1 MDDFNEY
8 YKNKGC
14 GLYVLLAF
22 FLSIPLLAQED
33 TGNNG
38 NNQSADNFGTNNN
51 NSTVSSYNETTA
63 TTNNYSGAG
72 SSPGSMPVGSA
83 IAPSLMSNGM
93 DSCLMSTNG
102 GLQSF
107 GVGLSTGAYRQDE
120 NCNRRRDAKVLSDLN
135 MKVASIALMCQDD
148 NVWEAMFISGTPCP
162 ILVNSKLV
170 AGRAAYLAIKQNP
183 ELYIPNYGKVRQGRK
198 PALKCLRYTETEVI
212 IDCHP
217 QIIWESDKRY
227 NEKQQF
233 YNTILSINGDI
244 DEETTTTTLSISER
258 FRSSL
263 KSGG

>member
-1 MDDFNEY
+1 MVTRKRPRWVSIILLSLCFS
-8 YKNKGC
+8 
-14 GLYVLLAF
+14 LY
-22 FLSIPLLAQED
+22 INAQED
-33 TGNNG
+33 TGDTGG

-93 DSCLMSTNG
+93 DSCLMSANG
-102 GLQSF
+102 GVQSF
-107 GVGLSTGAYRQDE
+107 GLGVSTGAYRQDE

-198 PALKCLRYTETEVI
+198 PALKCLRYTE
-212 IDCHP
+212 

>member
-1 MDDFNEY
+1 MLRR
-8 YKNKGC
+8 KPR
-14 GLYVLLAF
+14 L
-22 FLSIPLLAQED
+22 LSIILIFLCFSMYINSQEE
-33 TGNNG
+33 TGGNG
-38 NNQSADNFGTNNN
+38 DNNQSADNFGTNNN

-93 DSCLMSTNG
+93 DSCLMSANG
-102 GLQSF
+102 GIQSF
-107 GVGLSTGAYRQDE
+107 GLGLSTGAYRQDE

-135 MKVASIALMCQDD
+135 MKVASIALMCQDPD
-148 NVWEAMFISGTPCP
+148 VWDAMFISGTPCP

-170 AGRAAYLAIKQNP
+170 VGRSAYLAIKQNP
-183 ELYIPNYGKVRQGRK
+183 ELYIPSYGKVRQGRT

-227 NEKQQF
+227 NEKQKF
-233 YNTILSINGDI
+233 YNTILSINGND
-244 DEETTTTTLSISER
+244 DEQTTTSTLSISER

-263 KSGG
+263 KSSS

>member
-1 MDDFNEY
+1 MKRKPRLLAAIIIFL
-8 YKNKGC
+8 C
-14 GLYVLLAF
+14 MGLYVQ
-22 FLSIPLLAQED
+22 SQED
-33 TGNNG
+33 TGGSGG

-51 NSTVSSYNETTA
+51 ESTVSSYNETTA
-63 TTNNYSGAG
+63 TTNNYNGAG
-72 SSPGSMPVGSA
+72 SSPNSMPVGSA

-93 DSCLMSTNG
+93 DSCLMSANG
-102 GLQSF
+102 GIQSF
-107 GVGLSTGAYRQDE
+107 GLGVSTGAYRQDE

-135 MKVASIALMCQDD
+135 MKVASIALMCQDN

-183 ELYIPNYGKVRQGRK
+183 ELYIPNYGKVRQGRT
-198 PALKCLRYTETEVI
+198 PALKCLRYTDTEVI

-227 NEKQQF
+227 NEKQKF

>member
-1 MDDFNEY
+1 MVTRKRPRWVSVILLSLCFS
-8 YKNKGC
+8 
-14 GLYVLLAF
+14 LY
-22 FLSIPLLAQED
+22 IHAQED
-33 TGNNG
+33 TGNNSG

-93 DSCLMSTNG
+93 DSCLMSANG
-102 GLQSF
+102 GIQSF
-107 GVGLSTGAYRQDE
+107 GLGLSTGAYRQDE

-263 KSGG
+263 KSGS

>member
-1 MDDFNEY
+1 MVVRKRPRWVSVILLSLCFS
-8 YKNKGC
+8 
-14 GLYVLLAF
+14 LY
-22 FLSIPLLAQED
+22 IHAQED
-33 TGNNG
+33 TGG

-93 DSCLMSTNG
+93 DSCLMSANG
-102 GLQSF
+102 GIQSF
-107 GVGLSTGAYRQDE
+107 GLGVSTGAYRQDE
-120 NCNRRRDAKVLSDLN
+120 NCNRRRDAKVLSDLD

-162 ILVNSKLV
+162 ILVNSRLV
-170 AGRAAYLAIKQNP
+170 VGKAAYLAIKQNP
-183 ELYIPNYGKVRQGRK
+183 ELYIPNYGEVRQSRT
-198 PALKCLRYTETEVI
+198 PALKCLRYTDTEVI

-217 QIIWESDKRY
+217 QIIWEYDKRY
-227 NEKQQF
+227 NKKQEF
-233 YNTILSINGDI
+233 YNTILNINGQT
-244 DEETTTTTLSISER
+244 DEQTTTTSLSISER

-263 KSGG
+263 KSSD

>member
-1 MDDFNEY
+1 MVTRKRPRWVSIILLSLCFS
-8 YKNKGC
+8 
-14 GLYVLLAF
+14 LY
-22 FLSIPLLAQED
+22 IHAQEE
-33 TGNNG
+33 TGDNSG

-83 IAPSLMSNGM
+83 ISPSLMSNGM

-198 PALKCLRYTETEVI
+198 PALKCLRYTDTEVI